1 MTENRMLE
9 AMKKTRMKN
18 VYLDEKIKLLLSDLD
33 LTISDHKFA
42 LLFDFKRQ
50 DLAFGYSVS
59 IKAKKRNLRLHS
71 RKLSIDDADEIF
83 EFFKELATVKQV

>member
-1 MTENRMLE
+1 MNERLIE
-9 AMKKTRMKN
+9 SMKKMQKN
-18 VYLDEKIKLLLSDLD
+18 DRHLDEKIKLLLSDLD
-33 LTISDHKFA
+33 LTISGHKFA
-42 LLFDFKRQ
+42 LLFEFKRQ

-71 RKLSIDDADEIF
+71 RKLSTDDADEIF